1 MPHGPKSK
9 PPNTNS
15 NSVERHAPDAFS
27 MRTMHLTAASLGSIP
42 SAIQTPTYDRGTH
55 APGVLHLGLGAF
67 HRAHQAMVF
76 DQLLARG
83 DTRWG
88 IHGVGMTRPDLVNQ
102 LRAQDGL
109 YAVRVA
115 DGQGVRWQVPGALW
129 RMSVATTEREAVVR
143 AMAATT
149 TRWVTL
155 TVTEKGYTPAL
166 GQLLLDGL
174 RLRQQTGLPGITVAS
189 CDNLQGNGHKLLAL
203 VKAAATVQD
212 TELLRWLDAQCAF
225 PCSMVDR
232 IVPAATPEVMA
243 AAQEAL
249 GMQDHCALSTEGF
262 WEWVIEDRFADPQDA
277 ALLQSA
283 GVRVTGDVHSYEE
296 AKLRMLNGSHSA
308 MALMGA
314 VTGRP
319 YIASCIG
326 VPHIRTFVHQ
336 LMGREVAPHLN
347 RSDWADYRDALI
359 ARFGNP
365 YLKHSVHQIATDSS
379 QKIPQR
385 WPPSVLG
392 QIAQSA
398 SFEHHALAAAVFVR
412 YTLGADE
419 EGQAYTLNDPQ
430 ADSLMAL
437 GAAQRTEP
445 EACVRTLL
453 AREDLWG
460 STLPGNA
467 EWTARVIHWHHHV
480 LQHGVDAA
488 VQHLLAQEA

>member
-1 MPHGPKSK
+1 
-9 PPNTNS
+9 
-15 NSVERHAPDAFS
+15 
-27 MRTMHLTAASLGSIP
+27 MHLCALTLASLPADIH
-42 SAIQTPTYDRGTH
+42 TPIYDRRRH
-55 APGVLHLGLGAF
+55 APGVVHLGLGAF

-76 DQLLARG
+76 DQLLTHG

-102 LRAQDGL
+102 LKAQDGL

-115 DGQGVRWQVPGALW
+115 DGTGVKWQVPGALW
-129 RMSVATTEREAVVR
+129 RTSVATTERDAVVQ
-143 AMAATT
+143 AIAAPS

-166 GQLLLDGL
+166 AQLVLDGL
-174 RLRQQTGLPGITVAS
+174 RLRQQANLPGITVAS

-203 VKAAATVQD
+203 VKAATTEQD
-212 TELLRWLDAQCAF
+212 ADVLRWVDAHCAF

-232 IVPAATPEVMA
+232 IVPAATPEVLA
-243 AAQEAL
+243 AASQAL
-249 GMQDHCALSTEGF
+249 GLRDDASLSTEGF
-262 WEWVIEDRFADPQDA
+262 WEWVIEDRFADPADA

-283 GVRVTGDVHSYEE
+283 GVRVTADVHSYEE
-296 AKLRMLNGSHSA
+296 AKLRMLNGSHTA

-319 YIASCIG
+319 FIASCIG
-326 VPHIRTFVHQ
+326 VDRIRSFVHR
-336 LMGREVAPHLN
+336 LMSREVAPHLS

-392 QIAQSA
+392 QIAQGA

-412 YTLGADE
+412 YTLGVDE
-419 EGQAYTLNDPQ
+419 QGQAYALNDPQ
-430 ADSLMAL
+430 AGSLMAL

-445 EACVRTLL
+445 EACVRALL
-453 AREDLWG
+453 SREDLWG
-460 STLPGNA
+460 SALPQHA
-467 EWTARVIHWHHHV
+467 AWIARVMHWHQHI
-480 LQHGVDAA
+480 LQNGVDHA
-488 VQHLLAQEA
+488 VQQLTEA

>member
-1 MPHGPKSK
+1 
-9 PPNTNS
+9 
-15 NSVERHAPDAFS
+15 
-27 MRTMHLTAASLGSIP
+27 
-42 SAIQTPTYDRGTH
+42 
-55 APGVLHLGLGAF
+55 
-67 HRAHQAMVF
+67 MVF
-76 DQLLARG
+76 DQLLAGG

-109 YAVRVA
+109 YAVRIA
-115 DGQGVRWQVPGALW
+115 DGQGVKWQVPGTLW
-129 RMSVATTEREAVVR
+129 RMNVAATERDAVVQ
-143 AMAATT
+143 AIAAPS

-166 GQLLLDGL
+166 AQLLLDGL
-174 RLRQQTGLPGITVAS
+174 RLRQQAGLSGITIAS
-189 CDNLQGNGHKLLAL
+189 CDNLQGNGHKLQAL
-203 VKAAATVQD
+203 VKAAATPQD
-212 TELLRWLDAQCAF
+212 ADVLGWLDAHCAF

-232 IVPAATPEVMA
+232 IVPAATSEVMA

-249 GMQDHCALSTEGF
+249 GVQDQCALSTEGF
-262 WEWVIEDRFADPQDA
+262 WEWVIEDRFADPLDA

-319 YIASCIG
+319 FIASCIG
-326 VPHIRTFVHQ
+326 EPHIRSFVHR
-336 LMGREVAPHLN
+336 LMSREVAPHLA

-392 QIAQSA
+392 QIAQGA
-398 SFEHHALAAAVFVR
+398 SFEHHALAAAVFLR
-412 YTLGADE
+412 YTLGVDE
-419 EGQAYTLNDPQ
+419 QGQAYALNDPQ
-430 ADSLMAL
+430 ADSLVAI

-445 EACVRTLL
+445 EACVHALL

-460 STLPGNA
+460 KALPGNA
-467 EWTARVIHWHHHV
+467 AWIARMTHWHQQV

-488 VQHLLAQEA
+488 IQQLLQQEA

>member
-1 MPHGPKSK
+1 M
-9 PPNTNS
+9 T
-15 NSVERHAPDAFS
+15 
-27 MRTMHLTAASLGSIP
+27 LTADTLHTLPTAVHS
-42 SAIQTPTYDRGTH
+42 PTYDRIAH
-55 APGVLHLGLGAF
+55 APGLVHLGLGAF

-76 DQLLARG
+76 DQLLASG

-115 DGQGVRWQVPGALW
+115 DGQGVKWQVPGALW
-129 RMSVATTEREAVVR
+129 RTSVATTERDAVVQ
-143 AMAATT
+143 AIAATA

-174 RLRQQTGLPGITVAS
+174 RERQQKGFPGITIAS
-189 CDNLQGNGHKLLAL
+189 CDNLQGNGHKLQAL
-203 VKAAATVQD
+203 VKAASTVQD
-212 TELLRWLDAQCAF
+212 AELLRWLDAHCAF

-249 GMQDHCALSTEGF
+249 GLQDHCALSTEGF
-262 WEWVIEDRFADPQDA
+262 WEWVIEDRFADPADA

-296 AKLRMLNGSHSA
+296 AKLRMLNGSHTA

-319 YIASCIG
+319 FIASCIG

-336 LMGREVAPHLN
+336 LMSREVAPHLS
-347 RSDWADYRDALI
+347 RTDWAEYRDALI

-392 QIAQSA
+392 QIAQGA

-412 YTLGADE
+412 YTLGVDE
-419 EGQAYTLNDPQ
+419 QGQAYALNDPQ
-430 ADSLMAL
+430 AESLMAM

-445 EACVRTLL
+445 EACVRALL

-460 STLPGNA
+460 GSLPQHTTWIA
-467 EWTARVIHWHHHV
+467 HVTHWHQQV

-488 VQHLLAQEA
+488 VQQLLAAKA

>member
-1 MPHGPKSK
+1 MI
-9 PPNTNS
+9 
-15 NSVERHAPDAFS
+15 
-27 MRTMHLTAASLGSIP
+27 LTADTLH
-42 SAIQTPTYDRGTH
+42 TLPTAVHSPAYDRTGH
-55 APGVLHLGLGAF
+55 APGVVHLGLGAF

-76 DQLLARG
+76 DQLLASG

-115 DGQGVRWQVPGALW
+115 DGQGVKWQVPGALW
-129 RMSVATTEREAVVR
+129 RMNVAATERDAVVQ
-143 AMAATT
+143 AIAAPS

-174 RLRQQTGLPGITVAS
+174 RERQQKDLPGITIAS
-189 CDNLQGNGHKLLAL
+189 CDNLQGNGHKLQAL

-212 TELLRWLDAQCAF
+212 AELLRWLDEHCAF

-249 GMQDHCALSTEGF
+249 GLQDHCALSTEGF
-262 WEWVIEDRFADPQDA
+262 WEWVIEDRFADPADA

-296 AKLRMLNGSHSA
+296 AKLRMLNGSHTA

-314 VTGRP
+314 ITGRP
-319 YIASCIG
+319 FIASCIG
-326 VPHIRTFVHQ
+326 VPHIRSFVHH
-336 LMGREVAPHLN
+336 LMSQEVAPHLS

-365 YLKHSVHQIATDSS
+365 YLKHSVHQIATDNS

-392 QIAQSA
+392 QIAQGA

-412 YTLGADE
+412 YTLGVDE
-419 EGQAYTLNDPQ
+419 QGQAYALNDPQ
-430 ADSLMAL
+430 AESLMAL
-437 GAAQRTEP
+437 GSAQRTEP
-445 EACVRTLL
+445 EACVRALL

-460 STLPGNA
+460 STLPSHGA
-467 EWTARVIHWHHHV
+467 WTARVTHWHQQV

-488 VQHLLAQEA
+488 VQQLLAAQA

>member
-1 MPHGPKSK
+1 
-9 PPNTNS
+9 
-15 NSVERHAPDAFS
+15 
-27 MRTMHLTAASLGSIP
+27 MHLSATSLDSLP
-42 SAIQTPTYDRGTH
+42 SAIKTPMFDRTAH
-55 APGVLHLGLGAF
+55 APGVVHLGLGAF

-76 DQLLARG
+76 DRLLASG
-83 DTRWG
+83 DSRWG

-115 DGQGVRWQVPGALW
+115 DGQGVKWQVPGALW
-129 RMSVATTEREAVVR
+129 RTSVATTERDAVVQ
-143 AMAATT
+143 AIAAPS

-155 TVTEKGYTPAL
+155 TVTEKGYSPAL

-174 RLRQQTGLPGITVAS
+174 RLRQQAGLSGITIAS
-189 CDNLQGNGHKLLAL
+189 CDNLQGNGHKLQAL
-203 VKAAATVQD
+203 VKAAAALQD
-212 TELLRWLDAQCAF
+212 SEVLSWLDAQCAF

-232 IVPAATPEVMA
+232 IVPAATPEVLA
-243 AAQEAL
+243 SAQEAL
-249 GMQDHCALSTEGF
+249 GVKDHCALSTEGF
-262 WEWVIEDRFADPQDA
+262 SEWVIEDRFADPADA

-283 GVRVTGDVHSYEE
+283 GVRVTADVHSYEE
-296 AKLRMLNGSHSA
+296 AKLRMLNGSHTA

-319 YIASCIG
+319 FIASCIG
-326 VPHIRTFVHQ
+326 VPHIREFVFR
-336 LMGREVAPHLN
+336 LMGQEVAPHLS
-347 RSDWADYRDALI
+347 RSDWADYRTALI

-392 QIAQSA
+392 QIAQGA
-398 SFEHHALAAAVFVR
+398 AFEHHALAAAVFVR
-412 YTLGADE
+412 FTLGVDE
-419 EGQAYTLNDPQ
+419 QGQAYALNDPQ
-430 ADSLMAL
+430 AGSLRAR

-445 EACVRTLL
+445 VACVRALL

-460 STLPGNA
+460 SALPQDA
-467 EWTARVIHWHHHV
+467 AWTARVTHWHQHI

-488 VQHLLAQEA
+488 IQQLTGA

>member
-1 MPHGPKSK
+1 MTLSAATLRDLPAAIHTPAY
-9 PPNTNS
+9 
-15 NSVERHAPDAFS
+15 ER
-27 MRTMHLTAASLGSIP
+27 AA
-42 SAIQTPTYDRGTH
+42 H
-55 APGVLHLGLGAF
+55 APGVVHLGLGAF

-76 DQLLARG
+76 DQLLAGG
-83 DTRWG
+83 DSRWG

-115 DGQGVRWQVPGALW
+115 DAQGLRWQVPGALW
-129 RMSVATTEREAVVR
+129 RTHVATTERDAVVQ
-143 AMAATT
+143 AIAAPS

-155 TVTEKGYTPAL
+155 TVTEKGYTPSLA
-166 GQLLLDGL
+166 QLLLDGL
-174 RLRQQTGLPGITVAS
+174 RLRQQAGLPGLTIAS
-189 CDNLQGNGHKLLAL
+189 CDNLQGNGLKLQAL
-203 VKAAATVQD
+203 VKAAATAQD
-212 TELLRWLDAQCAF
+212 ADVLRWLDAHCAF

-232 IVPAATPEVMA
+232 IVPAATAEVMA
-243 AAQEAL
+243 AAQAAL
-249 GMQDHCALSTEGF
+249 GVPDHCALSTEGF
-262 WEWVIEDRFADPQDA
+262 WEWVIEDRLADPADA

-319 YIASCIG
+319 FIASCIG
-326 VPHIRTFVHQ
+326 VDHIRRFVHR
-336 LMGREVAPHLN
+336 LMSREVAPHLA
-347 RSDWADYRDALI
+347 RSDWAEYRDALI

-392 QIAQSA
+392 QIAQGA
-398 SFEHHALAAAVFVR
+398 SFEHHALAAAVFLR
-412 YTLGADE
+412 YTLGVDE
-419 EGQAYTLNDPQ
+419 QGQAYALNDPQ
-430 ADSLMAL
+430 AESLLAL

-445 EACVRTLL
+445 EHCVRALL

-460 STLPGNA
+460 STLPGHTA
-467 EWTARVIHWHHHV
+467 WTARVTHWHQQV
-480 LQHGVDAA
+480 LQLGVDGAIG
-488 VQHLLAQEA
+488 QLLQQEP

>member
-1 MPHGPKSK
+1 
-9 PPNTNS
+9 
-15 NSVERHAPDAFS
+15 
-27 MRTMHLTAASLGSIP
+27 
-42 SAIQTPTYDRGTH
+42 
-55 APGVLHLGLGAF
+55 
-67 HRAHQAMVF
+67 MVF
-76 DQLLARG
+76 DQLLAGG

-88 IHGVGMTRPDLVNQ
+88 IHGVGMTRPDLVDH

-109 YAVRVA
+109 YAVRIA
-115 DGQGVRWQVPGALW
+115 DGQGVKWQVPGALW
-129 RMSVATTEREAVVR
+129 RTNVAATERGAVVQ
-143 AMAATT
+143 AIAAPS

-166 GQLLLDGL
+166 AQLLLDGL
-174 RLRQQTGLPGITVAS
+174 RLRQQAGLPGITIAS
-189 CDNLQGNGHKLLAL
+189 CDNLQGNGHKLQAL
-203 VKAAATVQD
+203 VKAEIQAKVTTAQD
-212 TELLRWLDAQCAF
+212 ADVLRWLDAHCAF

-249 GMQDHCALSTEGF
+249 GVQDQCALSTEGF
-262 WEWVIEDRFADPQDA
+262 WEWVIEDRFADPADA

-283 GVRVTGDVHSYEE
+283 GVRVTSDVHSYEE

-319 YIASCIG
+319 FIASCIG
-326 VPHIRTFVHQ
+326 EPHIRNFVLR
-336 LMGREVAPHLN
+336 LMSREVAPHLS

-392 QIAQSA
+392 QIAQGA
-398 SFEHHALAAAVFVR
+398 SFEHHALATAVFLR
-412 YTLGADE
+412 HTLGVDE
-419 EGQAYTLNDPQ
+419 QGQAYALNDPQ
-430 ADSLMAL
+430 AQSLMAI

-445 EACVRTLL
+445 EACVRAVL

-460 STLPGNA
+460 TALPGNA
-467 EWTARVIHWHHHV
+467 TWTARVTHWHKQI

-488 VQHLLAQEA
+488 IQQLLTQEP

>member
-1 MPHGPKSK
+1 
-9 PPNTNS
+9 
-15 NSVERHAPDAFS
+15 
-27 MRTMHLTAASLGSIP
+27 MHLCALTLASLPADIH
-42 SAIQTPTYDRGTH
+42 TPIYDRRRY
-55 APGVLHLGLGAF
+55 APGVVHLGLGAF

-76 DQLLARG
+76 DQLLSAG

-88 IHGVGMTRPDLVNQ
+88 IHGVGMTRPDLVNA

-115 DGQGVRWQVPGALW
+115 DGQGVKWQVPGALW
-129 RMSVATTEREAVVR
+129 RMHVATTERDEVVR
-143 AMAATT
+143 AIAAPS

-166 GQLLLDGL
+166 AQLLLDGL
-174 RLRQQTGLPGITVAS
+174 RLRQQAGLPGITVAS
-189 CDNLQGNGHKLLAL
+189 CDNLQGNGHRLQAL
-203 VKAAATVQD
+203 VKAVTTAQD
-212 TELLRWLDAQCAF
+212 ADVLRWLDAHCAF

-232 IVPAATPEVMA
+232 IVPAATTEVLA
-243 AAQEAL
+243 AASQAL
-249 GMQDHCALSTEGF
+249 GLRDDASLSTEGF
-262 WEWVIEDRFADPQDA
+262 WEWVIEDRFADPSDA

-283 GVRVTGDVHSYEE
+283 GVRVTADVHSYEE

-314 VTGRP
+314 VTGKP
-319 YIASCIG
+319 FIASCIG
-326 VPHIRTFVHQ
+326 EPHIRNFVHR
-336 LMGREVAPHLN
+336 LMSQEVAPHLA

-359 ARFGNP
+359 ARFANP

-392 QIAQSA
+392 QIAQGA

-412 YTLGADE
+412 YTLGVDE
-419 EGQAYTLNDPQ
+419 QGEAYTLNDPQ
-430 ADSLMAL
+430 AESLMAM

-445 EACVRTLL
+445 EVCVRALL

-460 STLPGNA
+460 SALPQHA
-467 EWTARVIHWHHHV
+467 AWIARVMHWHQHI
-480 LQHGVDAA
+480 LQHGVDHA
-488 VQHLLAQEA
+488 VLQLTGG

>member
-1 MPHGPKSK
+1 MQLSG
-9 PPNTNS
+9 
-15 NSVERHAPDAFS
+15 
-27 MRTMHLTAASLGSIP
+27 LTLSSL
-42 SAIQTPTYDRGTH
+42 SADIQTPAYDRRRY
-55 APGVLHLGLGAF
+55 APGVVHLGLGAF
-67 HRAHQAMVF
+67 HRAHQAMVS
-76 DQLLARG
+76 DHLLAAG

-88 IHGVGMTRPDLVNQ
+88 IHGVGMTRPDLVNL

-115 DGQGVRWQVPGALW
+115 DGQGVKWHVPGALW
-129 RMSVATTEREAVVR
+129 RMNVAATERDAVVQ
-143 AMAATT
+143 AIAAPA

-174 RLRQQTGLPGITVAS
+174 RLRQQSGLPGITVAS
-189 CDNLQGNGHKLLAL
+189 CDNLQGNGHQLQAL
-203 VKAAATVQD
+203 VKAAATAQD
-212 TELLRWLDAQCAF
+212 ADVLRWLDAHCAF

-232 IVPAATPEVMA
+232 IVPAATTEVLA
-243 AAQEAL
+243 AASQIMGLRDDA
-249 GMQDHCALSTEGF
+249 ALSTEGF
-262 WEWVIEDRFADPQDA
+262 WEWVIEDRLADPSDA

-296 AKLRMLNGSHSA
+296 AKLRMLNGSHTA

-314 VTGRP
+314 ITGRP
-319 YIASCIG
+319 FIASCIG
-326 VPHIRTFVHQ
+326 VPHIREFVDR
-336 LMGREVAPHLN
+336 LMGQEVAPHLS
-347 RSDWADYRDALI
+347 RSDWVDYRTALI

-392 QIAQSA
+392 QIAQST

-412 YTLGADE
+412 YTLGVDE
-419 EGQAYTLNDPQ
+419 QGQAFALNDPQ

-437 GAAQRTEP
+437 GAVQRTEP
-445 EACVRTLL
+445 EACVRALL

-460 STLPGNA
+460 SALPQHA
-467 EWTARVIHWHHHV
+467 AWIARVTHWHQHI

-488 VQHLLAQEA
+488 IQQLLATPA

>member
-1 MPHGPKSK
+1 
-9 PPNTNS
+9 
-15 NSVERHAPDAFS
+15 
-27 MRTMHLTAASLGSIP
+27 MHLSALALASLPADIV
-42 SAIQTPTYDRGTH
+42 TPIYDRNRQ
-55 APGVLHLGLGAF
+55 APGVVHLGLGAF

-76 DQLLARG
+76 DQLLSGG

-102 LRAQDGL
+102 LAAQDGL

-115 DGQGVRWQVPGALW
+115 DGQGVKWQVPGALW
-129 RMSVATTEREAVVR
+129 RTSVATTGRDAVVQ
-143 AMAATT
+143 AIAAPS
-149 TRWVTL
+149 TRWVTI

-166 GQLLLDGL
+166 AQLLLDGL
-174 RLRQQTGLPGITVAS
+174 RLRQQAGLSGITIAS
-189 CDNLQGNGHKLLAL
+189 CDNLQGNGHKLQAL
-203 VKAAATVQD
+203 VKAAAASQD
-212 TELLRWLDAQCAF
+212 SEVLSWLDAQCAF

-249 GMQDHCALSTEGF
+249 GLQDHCALSTEGF
-262 WEWVIEDRFADPQDA
+262 WEWVIENRFADPADV

-283 GVRVTGDVHSYEE
+283 GVRVTPDVHSYEE
-296 AKLRMLNGSHSA
+296 AKLRMLNGSHTA

-319 YIASCIG
+319 FIASCIG
-326 VPHIRTFVHQ
+326 VPHIREFVFR
-336 LMGREVAPHLN
+336 LMGQEVAPHLS
-347 RSDWADYRDALI
+347 RSDWADYRTALI

-385 WPPSVLG
+385 WPPSVLR
-392 QIAQSA
+392 QIAQGA

-412 YTLGADE
+412 YTLGVDE
-419 EGQAYTLNDPQ
+419 QGQAYALNDPQ
-430 ADSLMAL
+430 ASSLMAI
-437 GAAQRTEP
+437 GAGQRTEP
-445 EACVRTLL
+445 DACVRALL

-460 STLPGNA
+460 STLPQHA
-467 EWTARVIHWHHHV
+467 DWLARITHWHQHI
-480 LQHGVDAA
+480 LQHGVDHA
-488 VQHLLAQEA
+488 VQQLTGA

>member
-1 MPHGPKSK
+1 MNLS
-9 PPNTNS
+9 
-15 NSVERHAPDAFS
+15 
-27 MRTMHLTAASLGSIP
+27 AATLRGLPASIH
-42 SAIQTPTYDRGTH
+42 TPAYDRTSH
-55 APGVLHLGLGAF
+55 TPGVVHLGLGAF

-76 DQLLARG
+76 DQLLAGG
-83 DTRWG
+83 DMRWG

-115 DGQGVRWQVPGALW
+115 DGQGVKWQVPGALW
-129 RMSVATTEREAVVR
+129 RTNVAATERDAVVQ
-143 AMAATT
+143 AIAAPS

-155 TVTEKGYTPAL
+155 TLTEKGYTQAL

-174 RLRQQTGLPGITVAS
+174 RLRQQAGLPGITIAS

-203 VKAAATVQD
+203 VKAAATGQATDV
-212 TELLRWLDAQCAF
+212 LHWLDTHCAF

-243 AAQEAL
+243 AAHDAL
-249 GMQDHCALSTEGF
+249 GLNDHCALSTEGF
-262 WEWVIEDRFADPQDA
+262 WEWVIEDRFADPTDA

-283 GVRVTGDVHSYEE
+283 GVRVTADVHSYEE

-314 VTGRP
+314 VTDRP

-326 VPHIRTFVHQ
+326 VPHIREFVFR
-336 LMGREVAPHLN
+336 LMSREVAPHLS
-347 RSDWADYRDALI
+347 RSDWAEYRDALI

-365 YLKHSVHQIATDSS
+365 YLKHSLHQIATDSS

-385 WPPSVLG
+385 WPPSVMG
-392 QIAQSA
+392 QIAQGA
-398 SFEHHALAAAVFVR
+398 SFEHHALAAAIFLR
-412 YTLGADE
+412 YTLGVDE
-419 EGQAYTLNDPQ
+419 QGQAYTLNDPQ
-430 ADSLMAL
+430 AESLMAL
-437 GAAQRTEP
+437 GAAQRKEP
-445 EACVRTLL
+445 ETCVRALL

-460 STLPGNA
+460 KDLLNNA
-467 EWTARVIHWHHHV
+467 AWIGRVTHWHQHI
-480 LQHGVDAA
+480 LRHGVDHA
-488 VQHLLAQEA
+488 VQQLTEA

>member
-1 MPHGPKSK
+1 
-9 PPNTNS
+9 
-15 NSVERHAPDAFS
+15 
-27 MRTMHLTAASLGSIP
+27 MHLCALTLASLPADI
-42 SAIQTPTYDRGTH
+42 ITPIYDRRRH
-55 APGVLHLGLGAF
+55 APGVVHLGLGAF

-76 DQLLARG
+76 DQLLSAG

-102 LRAQDGL
+102 LKAQDGL
-109 YAVRVA
+109 YAVRIA
-115 DGQGVRWQVPGALW
+115 DGLGVKWQVPGALW
-129 RMSVATTEREAVVR
+129 RTSVATTERDAVVQ
-143 AMAATT
+143 AIATPS
-149 TRWVTL
+149 TRWLTL

-174 RLRQQTGLPGITVAS
+174 RLRQQAGLPGITIAS

-203 VKAAATVQD
+203 VKAATTEQD
-212 TELLRWLDAQCAF
+212 TDVLRWLDAHCAF

-232 IVPAATPEVMA
+232 IVPAATPEVLA
-243 AAQEAL
+243 AASHAL
-249 GMQDHCALSTEGF
+249 GLRDDASLSTEGF
-262 WEWVIEDRFADPQDA
+262 WEWVIEDRFADPSDA

-296 AKLRMLNGSHSA
+296 AKLRMLNGSHTA

-314 VTGRP
+314 ITGRP
-319 YIASCIG
+319 FIASCIG
-326 VPHIRTFVHQ
+326 VDHIRNFVHR
-336 LMGREVAPHLN
+336 LMSREVAPHLS

-392 QIAQSA
+392 QIAQGA

-412 YTLGADE
+412 YTLAVDE
-419 EGQAYTLNDPQ
+419 QSQAYALNDPQ
-430 ADSLMAL
+430 AESLMAM
-437 GAAQRTEP
+437 GAAQRTES
-445 EACVRTLL
+445 ETCVRALL

-460 STLPGNA
+460 SALPQHA
-467 EWTARVIHWHHHV
+467 AWIARVTHWHQQV

-488 VQHLLAQEA
+488 IQQLLAQEA

>member
-1 MPHGPKSK
+1 
-9 PPNTNS
+9 
-15 NSVERHAPDAFS
+15 
-27 MRTMHLTAASLGSIP
+27 MHLCALNLASLPADIH
-42 SAIQTPTYDRGTH
+42 TPTYDRRRH
-55 APGVLHLGLGAF
+55 APGVVHLGLGAF

-76 DQLLARG
+76 DRLLSAG

-88 IHGVGMTRPDLVNQ
+88 IHGVGMTRPDLVNA

-115 DGQGVRWQVPGALW
+115 DDQGVQWHVPGALW
-129 RMSVATTEREAVVR
+129 RMHVAATERDDVVQ
-143 AMAATT
+143 AIAAPS

-166 GQLLLDGL
+166 AQLLLDGL
-174 RLRQQTGLPGITVAS
+174 RLRQLAGLPGITVAS
-189 CDNLQGNGHKLLAL
+189 CDNLQGNGHRLLAL
-203 VKAAATVQD
+203 VKGEIATQD
-212 TELLRWLDAQCAF
+212 TTPQGADLLSWIDTHCAF

-232 IVPAATPEVMA
+232 IVPAATAEVLA
-243 AAQEAL
+243 AASQAL
-249 GMQDHCALSTEGF
+249 GLRDDATLSTEGF
-262 WEWVIEDRFADPQDA
+262 WEWVIEDRFADPLDA

-283 GVRVTGDVHSYEE
+283 GVRVTPYVHSYEE

-319 YIASCIG
+319 FIASCIG
-326 VPHIRTFVHQ
+326 EPHIRSFVHR
-336 LMGREVAPHLN
+336 LMSREVAPHLA

-365 YLKHSVHQIATDSS
+365 YLKHGVHQIATDSS

-392 QIAQSA
+392 QITQGA
-398 SFEHHALAAAVFVR
+398 SFEHHALAAAVFLR
-412 YTLGADE
+412 YTLGVDE
-419 EGQAYTLNDPQ
+419 QGQAYSLNDPQ
-430 ADSLMAL
+430 AEILTAL

-445 EACVRTLL
+445 EACVRALL

-460 STLPGNA
+460 KALPDNTT
-467 EWTARVIHWHHHV
+467 WTASVTHWHQQV

-488 VQHLLAQEA
+488 IQQLLQHEI